1 MAMSANV
8 DEKQQPEGAARRR
21 AQRIGSARPR
31 RLSRLVVFLLLLAAG
46 GALALYL
53 GPPRAQAPAATDA
66 TPPTVTVSA
75 PLRRRLAPWTDFLG
89 QFSAVDRVEI
99 RAQVGGYLT
108 EIHFS
113 DGQLVEKGD
122 LLFVIDARPY
132 DIQLQQANAQRRIA
146 LAQLELAK
154 KELERSSA
162 LSERNYV
169 SRETHDQRVQQKQAA
184 EAALQ
189 QAEAAVHSGELNLE
203 WTRIRSPISG
213 RVSTRR
219 VSPGNLVVGGQSG
232 GATTLLTTVVSLDPI
247 YLDFDMS
254 ESDYVAYQRHLHSDS
269 RPDRLARIALSDE
282 EEWTRRGR
290 LDFLDNE
297 LDRASGVI
305 HARVSVPNADSFIAP
320 GQFARLRVPI
330 AAETDTLLVPEV
342 ALSADQSHTLLMTV
356 SAEGTVVPKD
366 VEVGAS
372 IEGMRIVKR
381 GIGPAD
387 RVIINGLIFARP
399 GAKVTAQ
406 SGRMAEAVGRN

>member
-1 MAMSANV
+1 MTMSANV
-8 DEKQQPEGAARRR
+8 DEKQPEGAVRRR
-21 AQRIGSARPR
+21 AQRAGIARPP
-31 RLSRLVVFLLLLAAG
+31 RLSRLVFLSLVLATG
-46 GALALYL
+46 GGLALYL
-53 GPPRAQAPAATDA
+53 ETPRAQAPAAIDA
-66 TPPTVTVSA
+66 TLPTVTVSA

-99 RAQVGGYLT
+99 RAQVGGYLK
-108 EIHFS
+108 EIHFN

-132 DIQLQQANAQRRIA
+132 EIQLQQANAQRRIA

-269 RPDRLARIALSDE
+269 GPDRIVRIALSDE

-305 HARVSVPNADSFIAP
+305 HARISVPNADSFIAP
-320 GQFARLRVPI
+320 GQFARLRVPT
-330 AAETDTLLVPEV
+330 AAEADTLLVPEA
-342 ALSADQSHTLLMTV
+342 ALRADQSHTLLMTV
-356 SAEGTVVPKD
+356 SADGTVVPKD